1 MTDDEPNGAPPIDL
15 AHLAEQTFG
24 NADLEAE
31 VLRLFRKQSR
41 DCLVRLSAA
50 PDARD
55 AHLLLG
61 SARGIGAKAVADAA
75 SALEAALLRGAGG
88 GPELARL
95 KAAAVAADAFIAARL
110 GAGG

>member
-1 MTDDEPNGAPPIDL
+1 MSDHEPSTASPIDL
-15 AHLAEQTFG
+15 GHLAEQTFG
-24 NADLEAE
+24 SAALEAE
-31 VLRLFRKQSR
+31 VLRLFLTQSR
-41 DCLVRLSAA
+41 DCLSRLATE

-75 SALEAALLRGAGG
+75 STLEAALLRGAGG
-88 GPELARL
+88 ALELARL
-95 KAAAVAADAFIAARL
+95 KAAVVAANAFIEARL